1 MSSVLRFSAI
11 ISSFAPSP
19 PAAYNGL
26 GGMSHLRRIISRG
39 QIRRRVKELA
49 AQIRADY
56 SGQRPVFV
64 CVLKGAFV
72 FLADLV
78 REVDL
83 PLEIDFIAA
92 SSYDMEKT
100 SKGHITILKDITTDI
115 AGRHVI
121 LVDDII
127 DSGLTLQHLRDDLA
141 SRQPASLRVCAL
153 LARERALAAGTVIE
167 YLGFTVPEDF
177 LVGYGLDYAQQH
189 RQLPDIYAI
198 EDE

>member
-1 MSSVLRFSAI
+1 
-11 ISSFAPSP
+11 
-19 PAAYNGL
+19 
-26 GGMSHLRRIISRG
+26 MSHLRRIISRG

-83 PLEIDFIAA
+83 PLEIDFMAA
-92 SSYDMEKT
+92 SSYEMEKT

-115 AGRHVI
+115 AGRPVI

-127 DSGLTLQHLRDDLA
+127 DSGLTLQHLRNDLA

>member
-1 MSSVLRFSAI
+1 
-11 ISSFAPSP
+11 
-19 PAAYNGL
+19 
-26 GGMSHLRRIISRG
+26 MSHLRRIISRG

-72 FLADLV
+72 FMADLV

-83 PLEIDFIAA
+83 PLEIDFMAA
-92 SSYDMEKT
+92 SSYEMEKT

-115 AGRHVI
+115 AGRPVI

-127 DSGLTLQHLRDDLA
+127 DSGLTLQHLRDYLA

-153 LARERALAAGTVIE
+153 LARERALAAGALIE

>member
-1 MSSVLRFSAI
+1 
-11 ISSFAPSP
+11 
-19 PAAYNGL
+19 
-26 GGMSHLRRIISRG
+26 MSHLRRIISRR

-83 PLEIDFIAA
+83 PLEIDFMAA
-92 SSYDMEKT
+92 SSYEMEKT

-115 AGRHVI
+115 AGRPVI

-127 DSGLTLQHLRDDLA
+127 DSGLTLQHLRDYLA
-141 SRQPASLRVCAL
+141 SRRPASLRVCAL
-153 LARERALAAGTVIE
+153 LARERALAAGTLIE
-167 YLGFTVPEDF
+167 YLGFTVPDDF
-177 LVGYGLDYAQQH
+177 VVGYGLDYAQQH
-189 RQLPDIYAI
+189 RQLPDIYVI

>member
-1 MSSVLRFSAI
+1 
-11 ISSFAPSP
+11 
-19 PAAYNGL
+19 
-26 GGMSHLRRIISRG
+26 MSHLRRIISRG

-78 REVDL
+78 REVGL
-83 PLEIDFIAA
+83 PLEVDFMAA
-92 SSYDMEKT
+92 SSYEMEKT
-100 SKGHITILKDITTDI
+100 SKGQLTILKDITTNI
-115 AGRHVI
+115 AGRPVI

-127 DSGLTLQHLRDDLA
+127 DSGLTLQHLRDHLA

-153 LARERALAAGTVIE
+153 LARERALAAGTLIE

-177 LVGYGLDYAQQH
+177 VVGYGLDYAQQY
-189 RQLPDIYAI
+189 RELPDIHAL
-198 EDE
+198 EDD

>member
-1 MSSVLRFSAI
+1 
-11 ISSFAPSP
+11 
-19 PAAYNGL
+19 
-26 GGMSHLRRIISRG
+26 MSHLRRIISRG

-49 AQIRADY
+49 VQIRADY

-64 CVLKGAFV
+64 CVLRGAFI

-78 REVDL
+78 REVGL
-83 PLEIDFIAA
+83 PLEIDFMAA

-115 AGRHVI
+115 AGRPVI

-141 SRQPASLRVCAL
+141 SRRPASLRVCAL

-167 YLGFTVPEDF
+167 YLGFAVPDDF

-198 EDE
+198 EIEDE

>member
-1 MSSVLRFSAI
+1 MS
-11 ISSFAPSP
+11 
-19 PAAYNGL
+19 
-26 GGMSHLRRIISRG
+26 LRRIISRG

-49 AQIRADY
+49 TQIRADY

-83 PLEIDFIAA
+83 PLEIDFMAA
-92 SSYDMEKT
+92 SSYEMEKT

-115 AGRHVI
+115 AGRPVI

-153 LARERALAAGTVIE
+153 LARERALAAGALIE

>member
-1 MSSVLRFSAI
+1 MS
-11 ISSFAPSP
+11 
-19 PAAYNGL
+19 
-26 GGMSHLRRIISRG
+26 LRRIISRG

-64 CVLKGAFV
+64 CVLKGAFI

-83 PLEIDFIAA
+83 PLEIDFMAA

-115 AGRHVI
+115 AGRPVI
-121 LVDDII
+121 LVEDII
-127 DSGLTLQHLRDDLA
+127 DGGLTLQHLRDHLA

-153 LARERALAAGTVIE
+153 LARERVLAEGTAID
-167 YLGFTVPEDF
+167 YLGFPVPDGF
-177 LVGYGLDYAQQH
+177 VVGYGIDYAEQH
-189 RQLPDIYAI
+189 RELPDIHVL

>member
-1 MSSVLRFSAI
+1 
-11 ISSFAPSP
+11 
-19 PAAYNGL
+19 
-26 GGMSHLRRIISRG
+26 MSHLRRIISRG

-78 REVDL
+78 REVGL
-83 PLEIDFIAA
+83 PLEIDFMAA
-92 SSYDMEKT
+92 SSYEMEKT

-115 AGRHVI
+115 AGRPVI

-127 DSGLTLQHLRDDLA
+127 DSGLTLQHLRDYLA

-153 LARERALAAGTVIE
+153 LARERVLAAGTVIE

>member
-1 MSSVLRFSAI
+1 MS
-11 ISSFAPSP
+11 
-19 PAAYNGL
+19 
-26 GGMSHLRRIISRG
+26 LRRIISRG

-64 CVLKGAFV
+64 CVLRGAFI

-78 REVDL
+78 REVGL
-83 PLEIDFIAA
+83 PLEVDFMAA
-92 SSYDMEKT
+92 SSYEMERT

-115 AGRHVI
+115 AGRPVI

-127 DSGLTLQHLRDDLA
+127 DSGLTLQHLRHYLA

>member
-1 MSSVLRFSAI
+1 MGVAARKMS
-11 ISSFAPSP
+11 
-19 PAAYNGL
+19 
-26 GGMSHLRRIISRG
+26 LRRIISRG

-78 REVDL
+78 REVGL
-83 PLEIDFIAA
+83 PLEIDFMAA

-115 AGRHVI
+115 AGRPVI

-127 DSGLTLQHLRDDLA
+127 DSGLTLQHLRDYLA

-189 RQLPDIYAI
+189 RELPDIYAL
-198 EDE
+198 EDN

>member
-1 MSSVLRFSAI
+1 
-11 ISSFAPSP
+11 
-19 PAAYNGL
+19 
-26 GGMSHLRRIISRG
+26 MSHLRRIISRG

-49 AQIRADY
+49 VQIRADY

-78 REVDL
+78 REVGL
-83 PLEIDFIAA
+83 PLEIDFMAA

-115 AGRHVI
+115 ASRPVI

-127 DSGLTLQHLRDDLA
+127 DSGLTLQHLRDYLA

>member
-1 MSSVLRFSAI
+1 
-11 ISSFAPSP
+11 
-19 PAAYNGL
+19 
-26 GGMSHLRRIISRG
+26 MSHLRRIISRG

-78 REVDL
+78 REVGL
-83 PLEIDFIAA
+83 PLEIDFMAA
-92 SSYDMEKT
+92 SSYEMEKT
-100 SKGHITILKDITTDI
+100 SKGHITILKNITTDI
-115 AGRHVI
+115 AGRPVI

-127 DSGLTLQHLRDDLA
+127 DSGLTLQHLRDYLA

-189 RQLPDIYAI
+189 RQLPDIYVI

>member
-1 MSSVLRFSAI
+1 
-11 ISSFAPSP
+11 
-19 PAAYNGL
+19 
-26 GGMSHLRRIISRG
+26 MSHLRRIISRG

-83 PLEIDFIAA
+83 PLEIDFMAA
-92 SSYDMEKT
+92 SSYDMEKA

-115 AGRHVI
+115 AGRPVI

-153 LARERALAAGTVIE
+153 LTRERALAAGTLIE
-167 YLGFTVPEDF
+167 YLGFPVPEGF
-177 LVGYGLDYAQQH
+177 VVGYGIDYAEQH
-189 RQLPDIYAI
+189 RELPDIYVI

>member
-1 MSSVLRFSAI
+1 MS
-11 ISSFAPSP
+11 
-19 PAAYNGL
+19 
-26 GGMSHLRRIISRG
+26 LRRIISRG

-78 REVDL
+78 REVGL
-83 PLEIDFIAA
+83 PLEVDFMAA

-115 AGRHVI
+115 AGRPVI

-153 LARERALAAGTVIE
+153 LARERALAAGTLIE

>member
-1 MSSVLRFSAI
+1 
-11 ISSFAPSP
+11 
-19 PAAYNGL
+19 
-26 GGMSHLRRIISRG
+26 MSHLRRIISRSR
-39 QIRRRVKELA
+39 IRRRVKELA

-56 SGQRPVFV
+56 SDQRPVFV

-78 REVDL
+78 REVGL
-83 PLEIDFIAA
+83 PLEIDFMAA

-100 SKGHITILKDITTDI
+100 SKGHIIILKDIATDI

-127 DSGLTLQHLRDDLA
+127 DSGLTLQHLRDYLA

-189 RQLPDIYAI
+189 RQLPDIYVI

>member
-1 MSSVLRFSAI
+1 MS
-11 ISSFAPSP
+11 
-19 PAAYNGL
+19 
-26 GGMSHLRRIISRG
+26 LRRILSRG

-56 SGQRPVFV
+56 SGQRTVFV

-78 REVDL
+78 RQVGQ
-83 PLEIDFIAA
+83 PLEMDFIVA
-92 SSYDMEKT
+92 SSYGMRKT
-100 SKGHITILKDITTDI
+100 SKGKITVLKDVTTDI
-115 AGRHVI
+115 TGRHVI

-127 DSGLTLQHLRDDLA
+127 DSGLTLQHLREHLA

-153 LARERALAAGTVIE
+153 LARERVLTAGTHID
-167 YLGFTVPEDF
+167 YLGFPVPEGF
-177 LVGYGLDYAQQH
+177 IVGYGIDYAEQH
-189 RQLPDIYAI
+189 RELPDIYMI

>member
-1 MSSVLRFSAI
+1 
-11 ISSFAPSP
+11 
-19 PAAYNGL
+19 
-26 GGMSHLRRIISRG
+26 MSHLRRIISRG

-78 REVDL
+78 REVGL
-83 PLEIDFIAA
+83 PLEIDFMAA
-92 SSYDMEKT
+92 SSYEMEKT
-100 SKGHITILKDITTDI
+100 SKGHITILKNITTDI
-115 AGRHVI
+115 AGRPVI

-127 DSGLTLQHLRDDLA
+127 DSGLTLQHLRDYLA

>member
-1 MSSVLRFSAI
+1 MS
-11 ISSFAPSP
+11 
-19 PAAYNGL
+19 
-26 GGMSHLRRIISRG
+26 LRRIISRG

-83 PLEIDFIAA
+83 PLEIDFMAA
-92 SSYDMEKT
+92 SSYEMEKT

-115 AGRHVI
+115 AGRPVI

-127 DSGLTLQHLRDDLA
+127 DSGLTLQHLRDYLA

-153 LARERALAAGTVIE
+153 LAREPALAAGTVIE
-167 YLGFTVPEDF
+167 YLGFTVPGDF

>member
-1 MSSVLRFSAI
+1 MS
-11 ISSFAPSP
+11 
-19 PAAYNGL
+19 
-26 GGMSHLRRIISRG
+26 LRRIISRG

-78 REVDL
+78 REVGL
-83 PLEIDFIAA
+83 PLEIDFMAA

-100 SKGHITILKDITTDI
+100 SKGQITVLKDITIDI

-127 DSGLTLQHLRDDLA
+127 DSGLTLQHLRDHLA

-167 YLGFTVPEDF
+167 YLGFPVPEGF
-177 LVGYGLDYAQQH
+177 VVGYGIDYAQQH
-189 RQLPDIYAI
+189 RELPDIYVI

>member
-1 MSSVLRFSAI
+1 
-11 ISSFAPSP
+11 
-19 PAAYNGL
+19 
-26 GGMSHLRRIISRG
+26 MSHLRRIISRG

-83 PLEIDFIAA
+83 PLEIDFMAA

-100 SKGHITILKDITTDI
+100 SKGHITVLKDITTDV
-115 AGRHVI
+115 AGRPVI

-127 DSGLTLQHLRDDLA
+127 DSGLTLQHLRDYLA

-153 LARERALAAGTVIE
+153 LTRERALAVGTVIE
-167 YLGFTVPEDF
+167 YLGFTVPDDF
-177 LVGYGLDYAQQH
+177 VVGYGLDYAQQH
-189 RQLPDIYAI
+189 RQLPDIYVI

>member
-1 MSSVLRFSAI
+1 
-11 ISSFAPSP
+11 
-19 PAAYNGL
+19 
-26 GGMSHLRRIISRG
+26 MSHLRRIISRG

-49 AQIRADY
+49 AQIRVDY

-78 REVDL
+78 REVGL
-83 PLEIDFIAA
+83 PLEIDFMAA
-92 SSYDMEKT
+92 SSYEMEKT

-115 AGRHVI
+115 AGRPVI

-153 LARERALAAGTVIE
+153 LARERALAAGTLIE
-167 YLGFTVPEDF
+167 YLGFTVPDDF

-198 EDE
+198 EDG

>member
-1 MSSVLRFSAI
+1 MS
-11 ISSFAPSP
+11 
-19 PAAYNGL
+19 
-26 GGMSHLRRIISRG
+26 LRRIISRG

-78 REVDL
+78 REVGL
-83 PLEIDFIAA
+83 PLEVDFMAA

-115 AGRHVI
+115 AGRPVI

>member
-1 MSSVLRFSAI
+1 MS
-11 ISSFAPSP
+11 
-19 PAAYNGL
+19 
-26 GGMSHLRRIISRG
+26 LRRIISRG

-83 PLEIDFIAA
+83 PLEIDFMVA
-92 SSYDMEKT
+92 SSYEMEKT

-115 AGRHVI
+115 AGRPVI

-127 DSGLTLQHLRDDLA
+127 DSGLTLQHLRDYLA

>member
-1 MSSVLRFSAI
+1 MS
-11 ISSFAPSP
+11 
-19 PAAYNGL
+19 
-26 GGMSHLRRIISRG
+26 LRRIISRG

-78 REVDL
+78 RQVDL
-83 PLEIDFIAA
+83 PLEIDFMAA
-92 SSYDMEKT
+92 SSYEMEKT

-115 AGRHVI
+115 AGRPVI

-153 LARERALAAGTVIE
+153 LARERALAAGALIE

-189 RQLPDIYAI
+189 RQLPDIYVI

>member
-1 MSSVLRFSAI
+1 MS
-11 ISSFAPSP
+11 
-19 PAAYNGL
+19 
-26 GGMSHLRRIISRG
+26 LRRIISRG

-83 PLEIDFIAA
+83 PLEIDFMAA

-100 SKGHITILKDITTDI
+100 SKGHVTILKDITTDI
-115 AGRHVI
+115 AGRPVI

-141 SRQPASLRVCAL
+141 SRRPASLRVCAL

>member
-1 MSSVLRFSAI
+1 
-11 ISSFAPSP
+11 
-19 PAAYNGL
+19 
-26 GGMSHLRRIISRG
+26 
-39 QIRRRVKELA
+39 
-49 AQIRADY
+49 
-56 SGQRPVFV
+56 
-64 CVLKGAFV
+64 
-72 FLADLV
+72 
-78 REVDL
+78 
-83 PLEIDFIAA
+83 
-92 SSYDMEKT
+92 MEKT

-115 AGRHVI
+115 AGRPVI

-127 DSGLTLQHLRDDLA
+127 DSGLTLQHLRDYLA

-153 LARERALAAGTVIE
+153 LARERALAAGTLIE

>member
-1 MSSVLRFSAI
+1 MS
-11 ISSFAPSP
+11 
-19 PAAYNGL
+19 
-26 GGMSHLRRIISRG
+26 LRRIISRG

-78 REVDL
+78 REVGL
-83 PLEIDFIAA
+83 PLEVDFMAA

-115 AGRHVI
+115 AGRPVI

-127 DSGLTLQHLRDDLA
+127 DSGLTLQHLRNDLA

>member
-1 MSSVLRFSAI
+1 
-11 ISSFAPSP
+11 
-19 PAAYNGL
+19 
-26 GGMSHLRRIISRG
+26 MSHLRRIISRG

-83 PLEIDFIAA
+83 PLEIDFMAA

-115 AGRHVI
+115 TGRPVI

-127 DSGLTLQHLRDDLA
+127 DSGLTLQHLRDYLA

-153 LARERALAAGTVIE
+153 LARERALVAGTVIE
-167 YLGFTVPEDF
+167 YLGFTVPDDF

>member
-1 MSSVLRFSAI
+1 MS
-11 ISSFAPSP
+11 
-19 PAAYNGL
+19 
-26 GGMSHLRRIISRG
+26 LRRIISRG

-78 REVDL
+78 RQVDL
-83 PLEIDFIAA
+83 PLEIDFMAA

-100 SKGHITILKDITTDI
+100 SKGQITILKDITTDI
-115 AGRHVI
+115 AGRPVI

-127 DSGLTLQHLRDDLA
+127 DSSLTLQHLRD
-141 SRQPASLRVCAL
+141 
-153 LARERALAAGTVIE
+153 
-167 YLGFTVPEDF
+167 
-177 LVGYGLDYAQQH
+177 
-189 RQLPDIYAI
+189 
-198 EDE
+198 

>member
-1 MSSVLRFSAI
+1 MS
-11 ISSFAPSP
+11 
-19 PAAYNGL
+19 N
-26 GGMSHLRRIISRG
+26 LRRIISRG
-39 QIRRRVKELA
+39 QIRLRVKELA

-83 PLEIDFIAA
+83 PLEIDFMAA
-92 SSYDMEKT
+92 SSYEMEKT

-115 AGRHVI
+115 AGRPVI

-153 LARERALAAGTVIE
+153 LARERALAAGALIE